1 MEFIRVIV
9 VIALLILYFVPAIV
23 AHDRKHNGF
32 TAILIANLV
41 FGWTVLGWI
50 VILIWANNSNVAA
63 PKTGPSPDTH
73 VKCPDCAELVKREA
87 KICKHCGCKLI
98 PQ

>member
-1 MEFIRVIV
+1 MESFILVIV
-9 VIALLILYFVPAIV
+9 VLTCYFIPTGVAYSRDHRSFNAI
-23 AHDRKHNGF
+23 F
-32 TAILIANLV
+32 LV
-41 FGWTVLGWI
+41 NFFLGWSI
-50 VILIWANNSNVAA
+50 LGWLWALIWANTGNVE
-63 PKTGPSPDTH
+63 TPSTSPNGNTH